1 MLMRQV
7 GFISYFIIIIFV
19 DIANTKI
26 ILEKKNRNQYSDSIL
41 TIYNV
46 NNI

>member
-26 ILEKKNRNQYSDSIL
+26 ILEKKIEINTVTVY
-41 TIYNV
+41 
-46 NNI
+46 